1 MEFEE
6 LEELLE
12 LPDFKENLVEP
23 QSLSMVIWSLG
34 KLGIVDEDFLN
45 LSILA
50 VTNNITEFSPLM
62 ISNILYALSNIKFK
76 NAKVN
81 MIRLS
86 SLFFICYSLYNIL
99 PFILNSSSRIF
110 ALIYWK
116 TSKSLKNSPC

>member
-12 LPDFKENLVEP
+12 LPDFKENIVEP

-50 VTNNITEFSPLM
+50 VTNNIKEFSPLM

-76 NAKVN
+76 NAKVKL
-81 MIRLS
+81 IQFS
-86 SLFFICYSLYNIL
+86 SFSTLIVIPFF
-99 PFILNSSSRIF
+99 
-110 ALIYWK
+110 
-116 TSKSLKNSPC
+116 